1 MKLADKL
8 KEKKREQ
15 EKEYDV
21 IFWKPTEGEIIEGT
35 VEDIGTTITEH
46 GDSDYVQI
54 ETEDGKKYMIFVNGY
69 LKRLLEEE
77 EVEKGDYIAI
87 EFTGYVQSKKY
98 KTRKFKSY
106 VLVKAEDAEADTPD
120 SDDSE

>member
-1 MKLADKL
+1 VKLADKL
-8 KEKKREQ
+8 QEKKREQ

-21 IFWKPTEGEIIEGT
+21 LFWKPQEGDVIEGA
-35 VEDIGTTITEH
+35 VAEIGTTITSH

-54 ETEDGKKYMIFVNGY
+54 QTEDDKKYMIFCNGY

-77 EVEKGDYIAI
+77 SVQKGDYIAI

-106 VLVKAEDAEADTPD
+106 VLVK
-120 SDDSE
+120 DDSSDVTKSE